1 MSLPSTK
8 WRLGMHFFVRVFEVL
23 FLYGHFIG
31 TVVVAG
37 DALER
42 VVPQLSFSAPVFA
55 VPQMLIAG
63 IVLALFGLILRFEWQ
78 SADMPRVHEPS
89 AWMRRARQTLRI
101 MLMAAIVVC
110 FLSFVFFIALLVLA
124 NENTGTANER
134 SWPLSAASILVSW
147 LVLMLVTL
155 VHLDWMRRLQSY
167 EVSAF
172 ATVPAIASVS
182 RGLSPPVR
190 VLLTLPAARAAQC
203 TTLGNAQDGH
213 FARQQGERVCGQ
225 CVRSDLSPLRCA
237 SFCCGWA
244 G

>member
-1 MSLPSTK
+1 MRLPSTK

-42 VVPQLSFSAPVFA
+42 VVQRLSFSAPVFA
-55 VPQMLIAG
+55 VPQILVMVL
-63 IVLALFGLILRFEWQ
+63 VLALFTVVLVSEWR
-78 SADMPRVHEPS
+78 SADMPRVQEPGP
-89 AWMRRARQTLRI
+89 WMRRARQALRI

-124 NENTGTANER
+124 NENTGTADEH

-155 VHLDWMRRLQSY
+155 VHLDWLRRLQSY
-167 EVSAF
+167 EVSVF
-172 ATVPAIASVS
+172 ATVPAMASVS
-182 RGLSPPVR
+182 E
-190 VLLTLPAARAAQC
+190 PAGFSCSDRTGFRSTCCPMRKSLRRSRAPFRATAR
-203 TTLGNAQDGH
+203 
-213 FARQQGERVCGQ
+213 
-225 CVRSDLSPLRCA
+225 SA
-237 SFCCGWA
+237 SSCSGWA